1 MDGAGAGIQETGPDE
16 TGPYEKGLGRTAA
29 NTAPLTPV
37 TFLRRAAAVYP
48 HKLAVVPGSP
58 RFPSPQFHA
67 RACRLASAL
76 ARRGLVR
83 GDCVAILCPNTPAML
98 EAHYGV
104 PMLGGVLNS
113 LNIRLD
119 ARTLAFILEH
129 GEAKVLLTDREFSP
143 VVKEALALSKARPLV
158 VDIDDPLAEGGEL
171 LGELTYEA
179 LLAEGDPAD
188 DFDEPADERSEEH
201 TSELQS
207 LMRNSYA

>member
-1 MDGAGAGIQETGPDE
+1 
-16 TGPYEKGLGRTAA
+16 
-29 NTAPLTPV
+29 
-37 TFLRRAAAVYP
+37 
-48 HKLAVVPGSP
+48 
-58 RFPSPQFHA
+58 
-67 RACRLASAL
+67 
-76 ARRGLVR
+76 
-83 GDCVAILCPNTPAML
+83 ML

-129 GEAKVLLTDREFSP
+129 GEAKVLLADREFSP
-143 VVKEALALSKARPLV
+143 VVKEALALSKSRPLV

-188 DFDEPADERSEEH
+188 DFDEPADEWQSISLLYTSGTTGNPKGVVYHHRGAYLNAVGNMLTFGLGRDSVRSEEH
-201 TSELQS
+201 PSELQS
-207 LMRNSYA
+207 LMRISYA

>member
-16 TGPYEKGLGRTAA
+16 TGVGRTDA

-48 HKLAVVPGSP
+48 QKLAVVHGTQ
-58 RFPSPQFHA
+58 RFTYAEFHA

-76 ARRGLVR
+76 ARRGFVR

-129 GEAKVLLTDREFSP
+129 GEAKVLLADREFSP
-143 VVKEALALSKARPLV
+143 VVKEALALSKAPPVV
-158 VDIDDPLAEGGEL
+158 VDIDDQLADGGEL
-171 LGELTYEA
+171 LGDLQN
-179 LLAEGDPAD
+179 
-188 DFDEPADERSEEH
+188 RSAH
-201 TSELQS
+201 V
-207 LMRNSYA
+207 

>member
-48 HKLAVVPGSP
+48 HKLAVVHGSQ
-58 RFPSPQFHA
+58 RFTYAQFHA

-129 GEAKVLLTDREFSP
+129 GEAK
-143 VVKEALALSKARPLV
+143 
-158 VDIDDPLAEGGEL
+158 
-171 LGELTYEA
+171 
-179 LLAEGDPAD
+179 
-188 DFDEPADERSEEH
+188 RSEEH
-201 TSELQS
+201 TSQLQS
-207 LMRNSYA
+207 LMRISYAVFCLKKKKIKHIDPDAKHK